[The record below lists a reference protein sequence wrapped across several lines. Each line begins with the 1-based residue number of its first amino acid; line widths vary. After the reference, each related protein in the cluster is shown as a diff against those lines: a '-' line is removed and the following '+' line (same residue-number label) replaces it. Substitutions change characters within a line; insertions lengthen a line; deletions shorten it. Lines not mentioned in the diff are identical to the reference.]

1 MKKYLVLGAALSAMS
16 FGSAYAG
23 ELTVGIAQEGFAY
36 DGSGVDNIS
45 VSTSGLVIHGDTN
58 LGSSN
63 FVIGAETFISMQGD
77 ADFDGL
83 DGTWDADLW
92 TFKTTIGY
100 DFKLLEDKLKLTPV
114 IGYQLGSG
122 KLEVFNYDIN
132 GFIGGLRADYAI
144 DEHLSINAGL
154 LVGMS
159 TVDFDDA
166 NDLDSDSYDAV
177 SASLS
182 FGVGYRF

>member
-16 FGSAYAG
+16 FGSTYAG

-36 DGSGVDNIS
+36 DGSMAGDAT
-45 VSTSGLVIHGDTN
+45 VSTSGIVVRGDAN
-58 LGSSN
+58 LGDSN

-77 ADFDGL
+77 ADFDGF
-83 DGTWDADLW
+83 DGTLDADLW

-114 IGYQLGSG
+114 IGYQLGNG
-122 KLEVFNYDIN
+122 KIEGTGTYDID
-132 GFIGGLRADYAI
+132 GFLGGLRADYAI

-154 LVGMS
+154 LVGKS
-159 TVDFDDA
+159 TVDFDHADSFDA
-166 NDLDSDSYDAV
+166 TSG
-177 SASLS
+177 SLS
-182 FGVGYRF
+182 FGIGYKF